1 MTATTHAPTTAS
13 MIQGRNRPFNYREKT
28 LRTQLNFAVFRN
40 EADTST
46 ALDYDLVLKKKKKK
60 KYIYIKAF
68 VCICYFSIGANLYL
82 MSSSLHELE
91 TKES

>member
-1 MTATTHAPTTAS
+1 MTAPTHAPTTAS

-46 ALDYDLVLKKKKKK
+46 ALDYELVL
-60 KYIYIKAF
+60 YIYIKAF

>member
-1 MTATTHAPTTAS
+1 MTAPTHAPTTAS

-46 ALDYDLVLKKKKKK
+46 ALDYDLVL
-60 KYIYIKAF
+60 YIYKS
-68 VCICYFSIGANLYL
+68 ICVYMLFFDWSKFI
-82 MSSSLHELE
+82 SHE
-91 TKES
+91 